1 MAELSRSRD
10 GSQNT
15 WESGFRYATEGEVS
29 QGAAPR
35 ETVRRANQPA
45 QESGDRYAA
54 RPQSQGAPEE

>member
-29 QGAAPR
+29 QGAAPT
-35 ETVRRANQPA
+35 ETVRRTDQPR
-45 QESGDRYAA
+45 QESGSRYPA